1 MAAKFSFGA
10 YLARYARHFGCER
23 TKLIDHRVNGVFQ
36 LEDFPF
42 HINRDLFR
50 QIAGRDRSGDRGDV
64 SHLAGQVAGH
74 EINRIGQVLPRAG
87 DAFHACLATKNSLG
101 THFARHTCYL
111 RGEGA
116 KLINHHV
123 DRIFELKEFTFDIDS
138 DFLRQIAVR
147 YCRRYRRDIA
157 NLRRKI
163 AGH

>member
-1 MAAKFSFGA
+1 MVFFSS
-10 YLARYARHFGCER
+10 R
-23 TKLIDHRVNGVFQ
+23 IS
-36 LEDFPF
+36 PF
-42 HINRDLFR
+42 TSTVIFF
-50 QIAGRDRSGDRGDV
+50 DRSP
-64 SHLAGQVAGH
+64 VATAVVTAAMF
-74 EINRIGQVLPRAG
+74 RTWPVRLRAMKLTESVKS
-87 DAFHACLATKNSLG
+87 FHACLATKNSLG